1 MSKFLRTEQ
10 EVLIVTEYFSP
21 SIGATA
27 QLVSDIADDLHC
39 DGIKLR
45 ILTSSRG
52 SFSTYYPIHR
62 FVLPKSGSTRILDKL
77 FSGLYF
83 LLRTFIWLLLNLRSN
98 HQLLI
103 VSNPPFIGLLGPVFL
118 ALRRTPYIF
127 LFQDIFPRSAS
138 LTGVL
143 PSKGPILSFWQIL
156 QKLVLKN
163 SRSTVVLSDSMV
175 QRCHKEYGVDLN
187 IVSIPNWA
195 VSDTHTARPK
205 SDSQLAK
212 SLELVDTLTV
222 QYSGNFGR
230 LHDILS
236 ILETARLLKE
246 HPIKFLFI
254 GDGAKRAQ
262 ITRYKDSYSMNNV
275 ILKPYQKRHALADSL
290 ASCDISIVSLVPGAE
305 DTVAPSKL
313 YGILASSRPILLIST
328 GSSEL
333 RHFITINKCGI
344 HVEPGDPVA
353 LAEALL
359 RLLLNPHDL
368 SLMSV
373 NSRQAYDAHFGR
385 HRSTRRYLS
394 LMNQRIT

>member
-1 MSKFLRTEQ
+1 MGTDQ
-10 EVLIVTEYFSP
+10 ELLIVTEHFSP

-27 QLVSDIADDLHC
+27 QLVSDIADDLYYY
-39 DGIKLR
+39 GIKLR

-52 SFSTYYPIHR
+52 SLASPYSIHR
-62 FVLPKSGSTRILDKL
+62 FALPKPRSSRIRTKL

-83 LLRTFIWLLLNLRSN
+83 FLRTLVWLLINLRSN
-98 HQLLI
+98 HHLLI
-103 VSNPPFIGLLGPVFL
+103 VSNPPFIGLLGPIFFL
-118 ALRRTPYIF
+118 LRRIPYIF

-143 PSKGPILSFWQIL
+143 PSKGPIFILWQIL

-175 QRCHKEYGVDLN
+175 QRCLKDYGVGINL
-187 IVSIPNWA
+187 VSIPNWA
-195 VSDTHTARPK
+195 VSATQSITPK
-205 SDSQLAK
+205 SESQLAK
-212 SLELVDTLTV
+212 RLELVDTLTV

-236 ILETARLLKE
+236 VLESARLLKQ

-254 GDGAKRAQ
+254 GDGAKRDQ
-262 ITRYKDSYSMNNV
+262 ITHYKDSFLMNNV
-275 ILKPYQKRHALADSL
+275 ILTPYQKRQDLCDSL
-290 ASCDISIVSLVPGAE
+290 ASCDISIVSLVSGAE

-328 GSSEL
+328 RSSEL
-333 RHFITINKCGI
+333 RQFITINKCGI

-353 LAEALL
+353 LAEALFQ
-359 RLLLNPHDL
+359 LLQNPHEL
-368 SLMSV
+368 TSMSA
-373 NSRQAYDAHFGR
+373 NSRHAYDAHFGR

-394 LMNQRIT
+394 LINQRPT